1 MHAMNWRLPR
11 LAPGDDFPPVSQALP
26 ALSPFPGLLAAGGR
40 LDADTLERAYRRGIF
55 PWFSPGEPVLW
66 WSTDPRMVLRPAQL
80 RVTRSL
86 RQSVRRFM
94 RNPDVQL
101 RIDSA
106 FSQVMQQC
114 GAQRAATGTWITEEM
129 LRAYTDLHRRGLAHS
144 FELWEGS
151 RLHAG
156 LYGVCIGRMFYGE
169 SMFTTVADGSKT
181 LLMALCGLCQREG
194 IEMID
199 CQQQTD
205 YLAQMGATPIAR
217 ADFLQHVEQTTSL
230 PAVQSW
236 QYDRDTFLTDCARW
250 L

>member
-1 MHAMNWRLPR
+1 MQWQIPR

-55 PWFSPGEPVLW
+55 PWFSAGEPILW
-66 WSTDPRMVLRPAQL
+66 WSTDPRMVLRAEQL

-86 RQSVRRFM
+86 KQSARRFL

-101 RIDSA
+101 RIDSDFA
-106 FSQVMQQC
+106 RVMRQC
-114 GAQRAATGTWITEEM
+114 GAQRAATGTWITAEM
-129 LRAYTDLHRRGLAHS
+129 LRAYTDLHHRGLAHS
-144 FELWEGS
+144 FELWEGDQL
-151 RLHAG
+151 RAG

-169 SMFTTVADGSKT
+169 SMFTTVSDGSKT
-181 LLMALCGLCQREG
+181 LLMALCGLCLREG

-205 YLAQMGATPIAR
+205 YLAQMGAAPIAR
-217 ADFLQHVEQTTSL
+217 EDFLRHVEQATSL

-236 QYDRDTFLTDCARW
+236 QYDRNTFITDCARW